1 MHFLWFLKV
10 KKKKKK
16 QLKNLILNC
25 VKIYHII
32 QSFFNLKIFIQ
43 MEDFNYACESEHM
56 SFLKDNT
63 EIWTFKIWKWCVLF
77 LKWSNLKCL
86 LVYSFYL
93 P

>member
-16 QLKNLILNC
+16 QLKNLILNY

-43 MEDFNYACESEHM
+43 M
-56 SFLKDNT
+56 
-63 EIWTFKIWKWCVLF
+63 
-77 LKWSNLKCL
+77 
-86 LVYSFYL
+86 
-93 P
+93 

>member
-43 MEDFNYACESEHM
+43 M
-56 SFLKDNT
+56 
-63 EIWTFKIWKWCVLF
+63 
-77 LKWSNLKCL
+77 
-86 LVYSFYL
+86 
-93 P
+93 